1 MNFVGGPGAGA
12 GLESLAP
19 GYAGV
24 AGWQQGGGQLH
35 VQQSSAPQV
44 QSAGGGGQ
52 QTQNQGLYG
61 GLAVQQVQLQ
71 PMQTLYY

>member
-1 MNFVGGPGAGA
+1 MSFVAGPGAGG

-24 AGWQQGGGQLH
+24 GGWQQGGSQL
-35 VQQSSAPQV
+35 QSSGGQV
-44 QSAGGGGQ
+44 TSAGAQGG
-52 QTQNQGLYG
+52 QNQGLYG

-71 PMQTLYY
+71 PMQALYY